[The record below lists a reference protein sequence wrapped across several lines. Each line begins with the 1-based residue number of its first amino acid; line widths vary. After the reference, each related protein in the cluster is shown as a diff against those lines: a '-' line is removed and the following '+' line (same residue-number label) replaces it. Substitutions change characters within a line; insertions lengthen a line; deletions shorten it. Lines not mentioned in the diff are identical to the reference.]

1 MKQSIRIN
9 LFAAFTAVMAASIVF
24 CAVLQL
30 FLLEPYYEYS
40 SRTLFARAAERI
52 SLAQSSHESSADSV
66 QMLIEDIDRTEG
78 ISVMMTDE
86 AGTVTAAS
94 YARRIENHRLP
105 KGLADMI
112 AKTGSNLTKKPLY
125 ATDDETGRK
134 PRLVYIC
141 VSKPGTIIILSK
153 PLEALRQSA
162 RIAVRFYL
170 IAGIVALAAGSIV
183 MFRFSGSMTKPIV
196 EMNDITHSIAELDFS
211 RRVNVRTGDEIGQL
225 GSSINT
231 LSDKLKDS
239 IDGLKKDIEFQ
250 KTLSRNISHELKTP
264 IGVIKG
270 YAEGLEYGVADTDE
284 KKNLYLD
291 VIVAECNRMDSLVKD
306 MLMLS
311 RLSAKN
317 YVLTD
322 VKQFFADGL
331 FADLRERFSEEA
343 LAKGMSLAF
352 AECGALELHGNYE
365 LVFLA
370 VSNLVSNALKYTD
383 DKKIIRVN
391 ASSSDGF
398 TTVSVYNT
406 CAHIPE
412 DELPKLFDEF
422 YRLDEARTRE
432 NSGHGL
438 GLAIVKSIAQLHGGS
453 ASAHTAEE
461 GIEFTV
467 SLPQNSAEKE
477 I

>member
-9 LFAAFTAVMAASIVF
+9 LFVAFTAVMAAFIIF
-24 CAVLQL
+24 GAMLQL

-40 SRTLFARAAERI
+40 NRALFARAAERI
-52 SLAQSSHESSADSV
+52 SLAQSSHESSAGSV
-66 QMLIEDIDRTEG
+66 QLLIEDIDRTEG
-78 ISVMMTDE
+78 ISVMITDE
-86 AGTVTAAS
+86 AGTITAAS
-94 YARRIENHRLP
+94 YARKIENHRLP
-105 KGLADMI
+105 KGLASMI
-112 AKTGSNLTKKPLY
+112 SKAGRNITKKPLY
-125 ATDDETGRK
+125 VTDDEAGKK

-141 VSKPGTIIILSK
+141 ASTPGAIVILSK

-170 IAGIVALAAGSIV
+170 IVGIIALAAGSIV
-183 MFRFSGSMTKPIV
+183 MFRFSGRMTKPIV
-196 EMNDITHSIAELDFS
+196 EMNDITHGIAELDFS
-211 RRVNVRTGDEIGQL
+211 RHVTVRTRDEIGQL
-225 GSSINT
+225 GSSINS

-284 KKNLYLD
+284 KKNLYLN

-311 RLSAKN
+311 QLSAKN
-317 YVLTD
+317 YVLAD
-322 VKQFFADGL
+322 VKSFLADGL

-343 LAKGMSLAF
+343 LAKGMSLTF

-370 VSNLVSNALKYTD
+370 ASNLVSNALKYTD
-383 DKKIIRVN
+383 DKKIIRLS
-391 ASSSDGF
+391 ASASDGF
-398 TTVSVYNT
+398 TSISAYNT
-406 CAHIPE
+406 CEHIPE

-422 YRLDEARTRE
+422 YRLDKARTRE

-438 GLAIVKSIAQLHGGS
+438 GLAIVKSIAQLHGGTVS
-453 ASAHTAEE
+453 ARTADE
-461 GIEFTV
+461 GIEFTI
-467 SLPQNSAEKE
+467 SLPKNSAEKKV
-477 I
+477 